1 MSSNKST
8 RIPSMVGKAV
18 FEAGAN
24 TETVEF
30 SSIAELREKEDEL
43 TWKHWPTELKIVSF
57 DYHPAEPSN
66 HLAVPVAVWAA
77 WDCAHAALCQR
88 TTGPTAFDRRGA
100 LTPRNAKTGAAPNHR
115 D

>member
-1 MSSNKST
+1 VTPSVSPVKPFPVRHRGERKKEHHMSSNKST
-8 RIPSMVGKAV
+8 RIPSMAGKAV

-57 DYHPAEPSN
+57 DYHPAVN
-66 HLAVPVAVWAA
+66 H
-77 WDCAHAALCQR
+77 Q
-88 TTGPTAFDRRGA
+88 TI
-100 LTPRNAKTGAAPNHR
+100 
-115 D
+115 